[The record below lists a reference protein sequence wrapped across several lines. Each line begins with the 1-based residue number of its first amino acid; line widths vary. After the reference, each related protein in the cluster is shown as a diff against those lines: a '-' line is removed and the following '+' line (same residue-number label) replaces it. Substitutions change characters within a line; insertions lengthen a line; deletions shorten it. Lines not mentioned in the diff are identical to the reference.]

1 MGSLAVVRDIRSP
14 RSLDTPEA
22 AADYQQDL
30 LAEYVLARSAHGVT
44 DSTVRGDLA
53 AVEEFLCWAGCWAW
67 EVTSRHG
74 DRFLAEAQR
83 GKAVKTRQ
91 IKAARITGFYRFLE
105 TRYQGEIH
113 ALTGHVVAS
122 PIDAVNRPANG
133 GEFAVR
139 IPPSPAELVAFFS
152 RWRDGLDEARK
163 WRIAARNYAMA
174 RLAGEVGLR
183 AAELC
188 GLGLDDLHFEH
199 GPLGKIHVRL
209 GKGARGSGPRERLVP
224 MLGDARALLVWWVS
238 EVRGEFGDDF
248 DRPRAPLFPSE
259 RGGPADDDA
268 FRSALAQAA
277 ARHLCGSVRTLS
289 PHVLRHACASRLYGE
304 GLGLAAVQQLLGHRW
319 LTTTM
324 RYVHV
329 SAETLEAEY
338 AAAAQRAAAR
348 FGGR

>member
-1 MGSLAVVRDIRSP
+1 M
-14 RSLDTPEA
+14 
-22 AADYQQDL
+22 
-30 LAEYVLARSAHGVT
+30 
-44 DSTVRGDLA
+44 
-53 AVEEFLCWAGCWAW
+53 
-67 EVTSRHG
+67 TSRHG

-91 IKAARITGFYRFLE
+91 VKAARIAGFYRFLE
-105 TRYQGEIH
+105 IRYQGEIH

-122 PIDAVNRPANG
+122 PIDAVNRPTSG

-139 IPPSPAELVAFFS
+139 IPPSVAELAGFFA

-174 RLAGEVGLR
+174 RLTGEVGLR

-188 GLGLDDLHFEH
+188 GLCLDDLHFDH

-224 MLGDARALLVWWVS
+224 MLGDARPLLVWWVG

-268 FRSALAQAA
+268 FRLGAGAGGHAVSARLGA
-277 ARHLCGSVRTLS
+277 H
-289 PHVLRHACASRLYGE
+289 PEPACAAPRLRV
-304 GLGLAAVQQLLGHRW
+304 AAVWRGPGVGRGPAASWASLVDHHDALRACLRRDTRGGVRRRGGAGRRAVHGA
-319 LTTTM
+319 M
-324 RYVHV
+324 R
-329 SAETLEAEY
+329 
-338 AAAAQRAAAR
+338 R
-348 FGGR
+348 